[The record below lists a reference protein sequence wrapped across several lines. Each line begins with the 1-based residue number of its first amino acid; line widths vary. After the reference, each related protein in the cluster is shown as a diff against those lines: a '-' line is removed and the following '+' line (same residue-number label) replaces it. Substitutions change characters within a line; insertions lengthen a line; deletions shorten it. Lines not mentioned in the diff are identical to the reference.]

1 MKTVTSEPTGSFL
14 KKLTRHLALMAILI
28 AALRAEPVLASDAA
42 PRALS
47 SVPLQASLTASA
59 VQPSANQ
66 PKVIPLWPGV
76 APGSE
81 GWTQQ
86 EQEVFA
92 PQLKSRIVH
101 NVARPTLTAF
111 FPEASIRNGT
121 AVIVCPGGAFHFLAI
136 EFEGTEVATWLNS
149 LGITAFVL
157 KYRLV
162 RTGDDAM
169 QETTD
174 HLRDPA
180 KMADLMK
187 TLRPLVLADGQ
198 QAVRM
203 VREHAAE
210 WGLAPDRIGIMGF
223 SAGGA
228 VTAAVAL
235 QHDSAS
241 RPDFAAPV
249 YGLAPEQ
256 VTVPEDAPPLF
267 VVCAADDP
275 LVPPDHSVRLYS
287 AWHAAGHP
295 VELHVYAKGGHGFG
309 MKKQVLPVD
318 QWTDRFSDWLKAQ
331 GFLKPAH

>member
-1 MKTVTSEPTGSFL
+1 MKTVTSKPVGLFL
-14 KKLTRHLALMAILI
+14 KKLTHHLALMAILI
-28 AALRAEPVLASDAA
+28 AVLSAEP
-42 PRALS
+42 ALS
-47 SVPLQASLTASA
+47 SGAAARILSGVSVQASSTTST

-86 EQEVFA
+86 EQEVFT
-92 PQLKSRIVH
+92 PHFRIVH

-111 FPEASIRNGT
+111 FPEASARNGT
-121 AVIVCPGGAFHFLAI
+121 AVIVCPGGAFHWLAI
-136 EFEGTEVATWLNS
+136 GYEGTEVATWLNS

-157 KYRLV
+157 KYRLL
-162 RTGDDAM
+162 RTGDDVM

-174 HLRDPA
+174 HMRDPA
-180 KMADLMK
+180 KMTELEK
-187 TLRPLVLADGQ
+187 TISPLVLADGQ
-198 QAVRM
+198 QAVRV

-210 WGLAPDRIGIMGF
+210 WGIAPDRIGIMGF

-228 VTAAVAL
+228 VTVSVAL

-249 YGLAPEQ
+249 YATAPEQ
-256 VTVPEDAPPLF
+256 FAVPADAAPLF
-267 VVCAADDP
+267 IVCAADDP
-275 LVPPDHSVRLYS
+275 LVPPNDSVRLYS

-295 VELHVYAKGGHGFG
+295 VELHVYARGGHGFG
-309 MKKQVLPVD
+309 MKKQGLPVD

-331 GFLKPAH
+331 GFIKLTH